1 MARPIM
7 KRRLLTIEE
16 LAEIL
21 QRPVN
26 TIKNDRVKNPAALPP
41 SVILPGTRCRRW
53 PEQKVE
59 EWLEYRINNQ
69 NPPDN
74 DDVPKPPR
82 GRPRRPV

>member
-1 MARPIM
+1 M

-26 TIKNDRVKNPAALPP
+26 TIKNDLVKNPAALPP
-41 SVILPGTRCRRW
+41 SVKLPGTRCRRW
-53 PEQKVE
+53 PEQKVD
-59 EWLEYRINNQ
+59 EWLESLILGQ
-69 NPPDN
+69 NPPD
-74 DDVPKPPR
+74 DTPPSPRPPR